1 MSPEILAI
9 VMFLIKVIALFALKL
24 PEVQELEE
32 IIEGLLGHKLQEALG
47 DETLIITATKIVL
60 DHLKII

>member
-1 MSPEILAI
+1 
-9 VMFLIKVIALFALKL
+9 MFLIKVIAFFALKL

-47 DETLIITATKIVL
+47 DETSIITATKIVL